1 MMSFCDPDEISGM
14 FHAAMGLKHR
24 PDLTDREHAVGLNKT
39 TNPAKNQAGYEEM
52 MSLSLTQ
59 NPANNTRYT
68 DTAFDEAVKMQG
80 LQYNKGQMANWAG
93 KASDFLGEKFM
104 APIRREVD
112 YWRETLDPDELKS
125 RKGLQR
131 SFISDVVPEI
141 KQIRLDIKDA
151 WRDNNY
157 GKTKADKANINKA
170 LEPYGIEWNRTK
182 EAVEYLEYLE
192 TGQLYAD
199 HKNDFG
205 ESFDRTAGA
214 QAAYNVQWVLFNIG
228 DFLKVVSYGVGQK
241 SYGKGTAAGFKELS
255 EGFMRDVKTRDI
267 AYGGAM
273 SKIRGLEAPIGATEH
288 RLGMLD
294 PFALSTRAIERFT
307 AAKALAMGENPIEA
321 LGKAAFVF
329 QEYDVPAITYK
340 ARLNPTGNKAV
351 VGLGRFV
358 LSELNYNLT
367 NYDNVL
373 TMGINA
379 LQGKAPTQQQKRQA
393 LEFVTHS
400 ALKASLFGTRAIL
413 PTFAYNAL
421 NSALGED
428 YEELLNWGVVNSTGD
443 GLIKLVDEDASFSM
457 AEAMAP
463 PLWFLGAR
471 SKQLADAFNAI
482 PNTLDKLGKQNEE
495 GELDLGSAIEIMLMV
510 GTVSSAIPSNLR
522 MAAGPAGVLKK
533 IDDSPFG
540 NAIPWLENRQMQNV
554 IKALIEDFREQRGTP
569 AASVIK
575 EGLLGKRI
583 VKDE

>member
-1 MMSFCDPDEISGM
+1 MSFCDPDEISGM
-14 FHAAMGLKHR
+14 FKAAMGLEHR
-24 PDLTDREHAVGLNKT
+24 SDLTDRESTVGLNRT
-39 TNPAKNQAGYEEM
+39 ANPAKMAAGYEEM

-68 DTAFDEAVKMQG
+68 DTAFDEAVKTQS

-93 KASDFLGEKFM
+93 RASDFLGEKFM
-104 APIRREVD
+104 APINREIN
-112 YWRETLDPDELKS
+112 YWKETLDPDQLKS
-125 RKGLQR
+125 RKGLKE
-131 SFISDVVPEI
+131 SFVRDVVPEI

-151 WRDNNY
+151 WRNNNY
-157 GKTKADKANINKA
+157 GKTKADKANINKS

-199 HKNDFG
+199 HRNDVG
-205 ESFDRTAGA
+205 EAFDRMASA
-214 QAAYNVQWVLFNIG
+214 QAGYNVAWTLFNMG
-228 DFLKVVSYGVGQK
+228 DFLKVASYGVGQK
-241 SYGKGTAAGFKELS
+241 GYGKGTVAGFKELA

-273 SKIRGLEAPIGATEH
+273 GKIKGLEAPIGATEH

-307 AAKALAMGENPIEA
+307 TAKALAMGENPLEA

-329 QEYDVPAITYK
+329 QEHDVPAITYK